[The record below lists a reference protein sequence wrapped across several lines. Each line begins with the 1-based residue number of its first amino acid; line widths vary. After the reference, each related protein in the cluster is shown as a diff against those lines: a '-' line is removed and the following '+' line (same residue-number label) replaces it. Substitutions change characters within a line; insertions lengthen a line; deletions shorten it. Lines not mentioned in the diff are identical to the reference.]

1 MGSPTMHLNRVL
13 YNIKEET
20 SLADIKDLVTLEDI
34 EEFLATIGFKWE
46 CWYGIDE
53 YTDDV
58 FMESIDDLIN
68 FLNHEYDD
76 DGADVVYKNEA
87 LLEVNN
93 DQENFLITSFI
104 FHHLSETYQKTGPD
118 DAVFFDK
125 DYSVQWIKFLHKK
138 YGGKYFNRID
148 KQLKRAIQLAEHTKT
163 ATRKEIDELKQVYN
177 SMSLFQL

>member
-1 MGSPTMHLNRVL
+1 MGNPTMHLNRVL
-13 YNIKEET
+13 YNFKEGT
-20 SLADIKDLVTLEDI
+20 SLSDIKDIIKLEDVK
-34 EEFLATIGFKWE
+34 EFLATIGFDWE
-46 CWYGIDE
+46 DECCIDE
-53 YTDDV
+53 YYDYNYMYT
-58 FMESIDDLIN
+58 IDDLIN

-93 DQENFLITSFI
+93 DQQNFLITSFI
-104 FHHLSETYQKTGPD
+104 FHHCSETYQKIGPD
-118 DAVFFDK
+118 DAIFFDK

-138 YGGKYFNRID
+138 YGGKYFNRIE
-148 KQLKRAIQLAEHTKT
+148 KPLRTAIQLAERTKT